1 MKAFLKDNIAL
12 VAAIALPALL
22 AVVFAISAMAVR
34 VSVEDPSTDFFIVTD
49 YYDNGSR
56 FQFDVN
62 NERLNI
68 NYRAAEKDVS
78 YSAKPR
84 LWRVNAP
91 EMTVQE
97 ISLNSPGGD
106 GAKTIDIPGVTDI
119 KVVNVSPGPD
129 GYSFV
134 NYYRPGGNIMTEVFS
149 MDSPNRNR
157 SGIAKDGRLVSF
169 KIPDGN
175 NYNYYNSR
183 FLGWVVE
190 SRFFPQHKRTGLNRS
205 CA

>member
-1 MKAFLKDNIAL
+1 MKVFLKDNIAL
-12 VAAIALPALL
+12 AAAIALPALL

-34 VSVEDPSTDFFIVTD
+34 VSVSDPANDFFIVTD
-49 YYDNGSR
+49 YYDGGTR
-56 FQFDVN
+56 FQFEVN

-78 YSAKPR
+78 YSSKPR
-84 LWRVNAP
+84 LWRVNVP

-97 ISLNSPGGD
+97 ISLNTPGGD

-134 NYYRPGGNIMTEVFS
+134 DTYRSGGNIMTEIFS
-149 MDSPNRNR
+149 MDSPRGNRQ
-157 SGIAKDGRLVSF
+157 GIAKDGRLASF

-175 NYNYYNSR
+175 NYHYYNSR
-183 FLGWVVE
+183 FLGWVIE
-190 SRFFPQHKRTGLNRS
+190 
-205 CA
+205 

>member
-22 AVVFAISAMAVR
+22 AVVFAISALAVR
-34 VSVEDPSTDFFIVTD
+34 VSVEDPSNDFFIVTD
-49 YYDNGSR
+49 YYENGSR

-68 NYRAAEKDVS
+68 NYRAAEKDAS
-78 YSAKPR
+78 YSSKPR

-97 ISLNSPGGD
+97 ISLNTPAGD
-106 GAKTIDIPGVTDI
+106 GSKTIDIPGVTDI
-119 KVVNVSPGPD
+119 KVINVSPGPD

-134 NYYRPGGNIMTEVFS
+134 DSYRSGGNIMTEVFS
-149 MDSPNRNR
+149 MDGPRGDR
-157 SGIAKDGRLVSF
+157 SGIAKNGRLVHF

-175 NYNYYNSR
+175 NFNYYNTR
-183 FLGWVVE
+183 FLGWVAE
-190 SRFFPQHKRTGLNRS
+190 
-205 CA
+205 

>member
-34 VSVEDPSTDFFIVTD
+34 VSVEDPNNDFFIVTD
-49 YYDNGSR
+49 YYENGSR

-68 NYRAAEKDVS
+68 NYRAAEKDAN
-78 YSAKPR
+78 YSSKPR

-97 ISLNSPGGD
+97 ISLNTPNGS
-106 GAKTIDIPGVTDI
+106 GAKVITIPGVTDI
-119 KVVNVSPGPD
+119 EVVNVSPGPD

-134 NYYRPGGNIMTEVFS
+134 DTYRSGGNIMTEVFS
-149 MDSPNRNR
+149 MDSPRGKR
-157 SGIAKDGRLVSF
+157 QGITKNGRLVNF

-175 NYNYYNSR
+175 DYNYYNTR

-190 SRFFPQHKRTGLNRS
+190 
-205 CA
+205 

>member
-22 AVVFAISAMAVR
+22 AVVFMISALVVR
-34 VSVEDPSTDFFIVTD
+34 VSVADPVTDFFVVTD

-68 NYRAAEKDVS
+68 NYRAAEKDVT
-78 YSAKPR
+78 YSSKPR
-84 LWRVNAP
+84 LWRVNVP

-97 ISLNSPGGD
+97 ISLNTPSGN
-106 GAKTIDIPGVTDI
+106 GAKAINIPGVTDI

-134 NYYRPGGNIMTEVFS
+134 DTYRSGGNIMTEVFS
-149 MDSPNRNR
+149 MDAPRGNRQ
-157 SGIAKDGRLVSF
+157 GITKDGRLVSF

-175 NYNYYNSR
+175 DYNYYNSR

-190 SRFFPQHKRTGLNRS
+190 
-205 CA
+205 

>member
-62 NERLNI
+62 NERLNV

-84 LWRVNAP
+84 LWRVNVP

-97 ISLNSPGGD
+97 ISLNTPGGD

-119 KVVNVSPGPD
+119 KVINVSPGPD

-134 NYYRPGGNIMTEVFS
+134 DSYRPGGNIMTEVFS
-149 MDSPNRNR
+149 MDSQHRNR

-190 SRFFPQHKRTGLNRS
+190 
-205 CA
+205 